1 VRAAIHVNSH
11 EHQRQH
17 GAAMKAGLERHGIT
31 VDSDGPS
38 DFAVTWGWKNPGLV
52 AAYPHVL
59 VMERGHVGDRMAM
72 ASCGWD
78 GLGYRGRYP
87 AAQDGGARWQERHGR
102 LMEPWRM
109 GGGDYALLI
118 GQVEDDAAVASLPEG
133 FHAWA
138 SAAAAALIALGHK
151 VVYRPHPFGDRH
163 FSPEGAAP
171 SWATRAPDLRP
182 WGSLVADLACAALCV
197 TFNSTAGVEA
207 VLAGVPTVT
216 RDAGAM
222 AWPVATHDLTE
233 PLARPDREAW
243 AHALAWTQWTLDEI
257 ARGDAWES
265 LAPIMEAA

>member
-1 VRAAIHVNSH
+1 MLAGGPVRAAIHVNSH

-31 VDSDGPS
+31 VDSDGPP
-38 DFAVTWGWKNPGLV
+38 DFVVTWGWKNPALA

-59 VMERGHVGDRMAM
+59 VMERGHVGDRMRA

-87 AAQDGGARWQERHGR
+87 AAQDGGARWAWRYAQ
-102 LMEPWRM
+102 LMQPWRM

-163 FSPEGAAP
+163 FSPDGTVP
-171 SWATRAPDLRP
+171 SRGTLA
-182 WGSLVADLACAALCV
+182 ADLAGADRCV
-197 TFNSTAGVEA
+197 TWNSTAGVES
-207 VLAGVPTVT
+207 VLAGVPTIVM
-216 RDAGAM
+216 DAGGM
-222 AWPVATHDLTE
+222 AYPVAARALSE
-233 PLARPDREAW
+233 APVRPDRAAW
-243 AHALAWTQWTLDEI
+243 CRDLAWTQWTLDEI
-257 ARGDAWES
+257 ARGDAWS
-265 LAPIMEAA
+265 ALAPIMEAA